1 MKVVLVDDDSVYR
14 FVGTTLIKRIE
25 QITAS
30 EFYEDGESAVEAFKA
45 YTLDTFPDFFF
56 IDINMNAM
64 DGWEVLNEIQRT
76 QERLNTKATIY
87 IVSSSPLASDVE
99 KAKAHPIQLR
109 GYILKP
115 MGMEKLSRAL
125 EYKGADFL
133 RL

>member
-25 QITAS
+25 QIDIS
-30 EFYEDGESAVEAFKA
+30 EFYEDGESAVEAIKA
-45 YTLDTFPDFFF
+45 YTTETFPDFFF

-64 DGWEVLNEIQRT
+64 DGWEVLDEVERT
-76 QERLNTKATIY
+76 QERLSKQSIIY
-87 IVSSSPLASDVE
+87 IVSSSPLAQDIE
-99 KAKAHPIQLR
+99 KAQMHPAQLQ

-115 MGMEKLSRAL
+115 MGMEKLSKAL
-125 EYKGADFL
+125 EYKGEDFL

>member
-25 QITAS
+25 QIDIS
-30 EFYEDGESAVEAFKA
+30 EFYEDGESAVEAIHA
-45 YTLDTFPDFFF
+45 YDAETFPDFFF

-64 DGWEVLNEIQRT
+64 DGWEVLDEL
-76 QERLNTKATIY
+76 QEAEKRVGKKSKIY
-87 IVSSSPLASDVE
+87 IVSSSPLSTDYE
-99 KAKAHPIQLR
+99 KAEAHPAQLR

-115 MGMEKLSRAL
+115 MGMEKLTKAL
-125 EYKGADFL
+125 QYNGEEFL